1 MQTILDL
8 KKGLSIPDG
17 GISRREPA
25 LTAGAMEKSDT
36 QSGFDVLTGM
46 EKMLFL
52 WQEKVSSCTQH
63 ATMPLMKPR
72 LLKLSRS

>member
-8 KKGLSIPDG
+8 KKSSSIPDG

-25 LTAGAMEKSDT
+25 LTAGAMEKSGT

-46 EKMLFL
+46 EKMLF
-52 WQEKVSSCTQH
+52 
-63 ATMPLMKPR
+63 R
-72 LLKLSRS
+72 